1 MLNDSRQK
9 EVQEFVVALS
19 QKGHEQGFL
28 TFDQIIDALPDS
40 IDPGQVNDIVKRL
53 LALGVNVCEEAP
65 VVEDKNPPGSSPNVH
80 GRDPVETTFVPQY
93 QEPHKH
99 IYRKE
104 DVLESVNSLI
114 ETGREQRYLTYSQI
128 DDALQQL
135 SLDSD
140 HLDDIRVLFEDM
152 GIWLASLGL

>member
-9 EVQEFVVALS
+9 EVQEFVVSLS

-53 LALGVNVCEEAP
+53 LSLGVNVCEEAP
-65 VVEDKNPPGSSPNVH
+65 AVENENRSSSHSKVQGP
-80 GRDPVETTFVPQY
+80 DPVDTTFVPQY

-99 IYRKE
+99 IYRRE
-104 DVLESVNSLI
+104 EVLESVNSLI

-152 GIWLASLGL
+152 GIWSR